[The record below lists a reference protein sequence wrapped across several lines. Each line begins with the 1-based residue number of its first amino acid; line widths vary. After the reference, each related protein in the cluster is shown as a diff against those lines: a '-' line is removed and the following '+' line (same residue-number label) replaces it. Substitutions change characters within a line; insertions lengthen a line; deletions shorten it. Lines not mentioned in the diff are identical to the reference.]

1 MFAIPDATTGHTH
14 LLHPPVYL
22 LRVLASYNVVFSLAL
37 RGFIKMKMQW
47 GKKKSSTVSSESVQ
61 KLGGLDYITLPFKQS
76 ICHVLNK
83 CSVFVYVLII
93 VSRIVAG
100 TVGPP
105 LFLH

>member
-47 GKKKSSTVSSESVQ
+47 GKKKAQ
-61 KLGGLDYITLPFKQS
+61 LF
-76 ICHVLNK
+76 HLNLSK
-83 CSVFVYVLII
+83 NWVAWII
-93 VSRIVAG
+93 
-100 TVGPP
+100 
-105 LFLH
+105 